1 MARAV
6 INTAAYLTADARRFL
21 QENDCQV
28 VDLTLEGLPESEFGA
43 RVRGVQA
50 VIAGGEWWT
59 ERIFATTQTLEIVAR
74 TGAGVDRVDL
84 AAAARHG
91 VWVTNTPG
99 ATNQAVADFTL
110 GLILC
115 LLRDIPTVAQ
125 DLKAGRWNQF
135 RGRELGS
142 LTLGVVGTGQI
153 GREVIK
159 RSAAFGASIL
169 AHDIRVDQEFG
180 QAYNVQ
186 WVSLDELMARSDIV
200 TLHVPLGEQTRG
212 IIDGR
217 RLGLMKKT
225 SYLVNTSRS
234 AVVDKQALI
243 QALEA
248 RILAGAAIDVH
259 DPAPCPPDDPLVRL
273 DNVLATPWTA
283 YKTDEAIARMCSMA
297 VEDVVA
303 VLSGRP
309 PRFPVNQPLPR
320 PR

>member
-1 MARAV
+1 M
-6 INTAAYLTADARRFL
+6 
-21 QENDCQV
+21 
-28 VDLTLEGLPESEFGA
+28 
-43 RVRGVQA
+43 
-50 VIAGGEWWT
+50 
-59 ERIFATTQTLEIVAR
+59 
-74 TGAGVDRVDL
+74 DRVDL

-135 RGRELGS
+135 RGRELWS
-142 LTLGVVGTGQI
+142 LTLGAVGTGQI

-159 RSAAFGASIL
+159 RAAAFGASIL
-169 AHDIRVDQEFG
+169 AHDILVDQEFG

-225 SYLVNTSRS
+225 SYLVNTSRA